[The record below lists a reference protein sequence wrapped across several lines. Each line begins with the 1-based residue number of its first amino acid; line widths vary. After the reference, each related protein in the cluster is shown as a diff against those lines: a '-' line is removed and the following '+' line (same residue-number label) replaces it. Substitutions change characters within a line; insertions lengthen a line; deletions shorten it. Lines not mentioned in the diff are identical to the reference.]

1 MRNGLPYSSAKQQST
16 SQAKKETELFS
27 LKRGIRFLLQS
38 QLFLVI
44 IIFLFLFN
52 KNEWTN
58 NTFVTFS
65 MFFSGFEL
73 FFILLFLPACFAPNL
88 PEMSIHRFIQVITK
102 KRERN
107 ERIGMTI
114 AFVIFTVVS
123 LIFLSANIP
132 YPSTF
137 VQFWLTTNMMFAL
150 ISVFFQRL
158 VFFYYHAAVKKDLK
172 RISDYFYKYCGIF
185 MLGFCYYIQQILS
198 RLPFLLNKLF
208 AVLFLLLLVWQFF
221 VVIGIYNN

>member
-1 MRNGLPYSSAKQQST
+1 MRNGLPNSPVKQQST
-16 SQAKKETELFS
+16 SQVKKETELFS

-44 IIFLFLFN
+44 ILFLFLFN

-58 NTFVTFS
+58 NTFVIFNT
-65 MFFSGFEL
+65 FFSGFEL

-88 PEMSIHRFIQVITK
+88 PEMSIQRIIQTITK

-114 AFVIFTVVS
+114 AFVIFTLVS

-137 VQFWLTTNMMFAL
+137 VQFWLTTNIMFAF
-150 ISVFFQRL
+150 ISVFFQHL

-172 RISDYFYKYCGIF
+172 SKSDYFYKYCGIF